1 MSIKNPLWLLI
12 IVTILAILGF
22 YSYISWD
29 LVIGSF
35 VIYVFILGLQVEF
48 DEIKKME
55 DLKNFLTSKLE
66 NVERNISNT
75 VQKIDTE
82 ERIKERLVKK
92 RREVIDWLS
101 KF

>member
-1 MSIKNPLWLLI
+1 MSIKNPIWLLFV
-12 IVTILAILGF
+12 IVILAILG
-22 YSYISWD
+22 YYNYVPWD

-55 DLKNFLTSKLE
+55 DLKSILTEKIE
-66 NVERNISNT
+66 NVEKFISTT
-75 VQKIDTE
+75 VQKIDSE
-82 ERIKERLVKK
+82 EKIKERLMKK